1 MKGFVYLLLAFAI
14 TTSANVVPEQEQN
27 IRALLEDEYDPFLP
41 FIAGGT
47 NAALGQFPSVV
58 AVGLPAPPN
67 NAFCGGVI
75 LNVNHVLTSARCVLL
90 PPPQN
95 TLLFTN
101 QVTILSGSLQ
111 LNFGAPRIGVTAI
124 YVHPQYNPF
133 TYEHNLA
140 VLRTNADFFFPVV
153 PVPGIGLATFYEEIP
168 FDGQA
173 CQVVGWNN
181 ATASPVQQF
190 IPAPILNRDTC
201 NGLAVH
207 TGRVRES
214 MVCAGATGT
223 GPGVCASNL
232 GTGLFCE
239 GRLAGIL
246 TTGLG
251 CGQANN
257 PGVYAQIRWYLPWIR
272 DQFARQD
279 IPLGGSVPI
288 PAM

>member
-1 MKGFVYLLLAFAI
+1 MRSIVLTVLAFALI
-14 TTSANVVPEQEQN
+14 FAAVSAHHYPIAEE
-27 IRALLEDEYDPFLP
+27 EEGYEPFLP

-47 NAALGQFPSVV
+47 NAVNGQFPSIV

-75 LNVNHVLTSARCVLL
+75 LNENHVLTSARCVLT
-90 PPPQN
+90 PQH

-101 QVTILSGSLQ
+101 QLNILSGMLQ
-111 LNFGAPRIGVTAI
+111 LNFGAPRIGISAV

-133 TYEHNLA
+133 TYEHNIA
-140 VLRTNADFFFPVV
+140 VLRTSSNFFPPVV
-153 PVPGIGLATFYEEIP
+153 PVPNLDFALFYEEIP

-181 ATASPVQQF
+181 GTATPMQQF
-190 IPAPILNRDTC
+190 INAPILNRDTC

-207 TGRVRES
+207 LGNIRES
-214 MVCAGATGT
+214 MVCAGGT
-223 GPGVCASNL
+223 NAGPGVCASNL
-232 GTGLFCE
+232 GTGLFCD

-246 TTGLG
+246 STGLG

-257 PGVYAQIRWYLPWIR
+257 PGVYAQIRFYLPWIR
-272 DQFARQD
+272 EQFSRQD
-279 IPLGGSVPI
+279 IPLGGTSPI
-288 PAM
+288 PVM

>member
-1 MKGFVYLLLAFAI
+1 MKHTTVYSLLALALLL
-14 TTSANVVPEQEQN
+14 TTTVSGQRYTLAEQE
-27 IRALLEDEYDPFLP
+27 EGYEPFLP

-47 NAALGQFPSVV
+47 NAVNGQFPSIV

-75 LNVNHVLTSARCVLL
+75 LNENHVLTAARCVLT
-90 PPPQN
+90 PQN
-95 TLLFTN
+95 TLLFAN
-101 QVTILSGSLQ
+101 QLNILSGMLQ
-111 LNFGAPRIGVTAI
+111 LNFGAPRIGITAV

-133 TYEHNLA
+133 TFEHNIA
-140 VLRTNADFFFPVV
+140 VLRTSSNFFFPVV
-153 PVPGIGLATFYEEIP
+153 PVPNVDFAQFYEEIA
-168 FDGQA
+168 FDGQP

-181 ATASPVQQF
+181 GTATPVQQF
-190 IPAPILNRDTC
+190 INAPILNRDTC

-207 TGRVRES
+207 LGNIRES
-214 MVCAGATGT
+214 MVCAGATNA

-246 TTGLG
+246 STGLG

-257 PGVYAQIRWYLPWIR
+257 PGVYTQIRYYLPWIR
-272 DQFARQD
+272 EQFSRQD
-279 IPLGGSVPI
+279 IPLGGTSPI
-288 PAM
+288 PVM

>member
-1 MKGFVYLLLAFAI
+1 MRSIVFTVVLAFAFI
-14 TTSANVVPEQEQN
+14 CATASAQ
-27 IRALLEDEYDPFLP
+27 RYALAEEEEGYDPFLP

-47 NAALGQFPSVV
+47 NAVNGQFPSIV

-75 LNVNHVLTSARCVLL
+75 LNENHVLTAARCVLT
-90 PPPQN
+90 PQN
-95 TLLFTN
+95 TLLFAN
-101 QVTILSGSLQ
+101 QLNILSGMLQ
-111 LNFGAPRIGVTAI
+111 LNFAAPRIGITAV

-133 TYEHNLA
+133 TFEHNIA
-140 VLRTNADFFFPVV
+140 VLRTSSNFFIPIV
-153 PVPGIGLATFYEEIP
+153 PVPNLDFALFYEEIA

-173 CQVVGWNN
+173 CQVAGWNN
-181 ATASPVQQF
+181 ATATPVQQF
-190 IPAPILNRDTC
+190 INAPILNRDTC

-207 TGRVRES
+207 LGNIRES
-214 MVCAGATGT
+214 MICAGATNA

-246 TTGLG
+246 STGLG

-257 PGVYAQIRWYLPWIR
+257 PGVYTQIRFYLPWIR
-272 DQFARQD
+272 EQFSRQD
-279 IPLGGSVPI
+279 IPLGGTSPI
-288 PAM
+288 PVM